1 MNALLNVQSDYTEI
15 LQYYNASI
23 YVHQVHININNNVYS
38 IVLNHIYKVM
48 IYVRL
53 NAIKIN
59 SEMDGNALIARS
71 NAISVKILVMT
82 SVWIVIKGSY

>member
-1 MNALLNVQSDYTEI
+1 MNVLLNVQSDYTEI
-15 LQYYNASI
+15 LQYCNALT